1 MNLYDLWGSMS
12 FRYMRLLLFFDLPRY
27 TGIENKEANLFR
39 KQLIKLGFIMLQESV
54 YCKLALNDTV
64 MEAIKCKVIKYL
76 PKNGNVMML
85 KVTEKQFERMEIF
98 CDSQVKQVI
107 DSHERLVII

>member
-1 MNLYDLWGSMS
+1 
-12 FRYMRLLLFFDLPRY
+12 MRLLLFFDLPRY
-27 TGIENKEANLFR
+27 TSAEIKEANLFR
-39 KQLIKLGFIMLQESV
+39 KQLIKNGFIMLQESV

-64 MEAIKCKVIKYL
+64 MEAIKSKVLKFL
-76 PKNGNVMML
+76 PRNGNIMML

-98 CDSQVKQVI
+98 NDSQVKQII